1 MPANPAILG
10 DFVNE
15 LYAVGSFEE
24 RFKIY
29 ERYIHRLGFDG
40 GTYTYLPRIQLE
52 TSISIPPVF
61 AHTDLYPLDFLDHY
75 LGARLDE
82 HDFTLRKIKN
92 KEMSPM
98 DWREHEL
105 QGLVDAEETKVIVL
119 AREDYGI
126 ANALSIPTLYFSGGG
141 GASIISAEKD
151 AAFQKLKQEN
161 MDTLVYCTQL
171 FHDITFS
178 NNNLPHKFILPFLES
193 LKPKEVIILRYLASG
208 KHFKNIEDTTG
219 ITYRYAS
226 NVLNELRARLGGI
239 TKDKLIYLVGVLNIL
254 DHA

>member
-1 MPANPAILG
+1 MPANPVVLG

-15 LYAVGSFEE
+15 LYAVGAFEE

-29 ERYIHRLGFDG
+29 EKYIHRLGFDG
-40 GTYTYLPRIQLE
+40 ATYTYMPRIQLE
-52 TSISIPPVF
+52 TTISIPPVF
-61 AHTDLYPLDFLDHY
+61 IHTAVYPVDFLDHY
-75 LGARLDE
+75 VGAHLNE
-82 HDFTLRKIKN
+82 HDFTLRKLRN
-92 KEMSPM
+92 NEAVPM

-105 QGLVDAEETKVIVL
+105 QGLVSAEETKVIVL

-126 ANALSIPTLYFSGGG
+126 TNALSIPTMYFTGGA
-141 GASIISAEKD
+141 GASIISSEND
-151 AAFQKLKQEN
+151 DTFRQLKQEN

-171 FHDITFS
+171 FHDINFS
-178 NNNLPHKFILPFLES
+178 NGNLPHQFILPFMES
-193 LKPKEVIILRYLASG
+193 LKPKEVVILRYLASG

-254 DHA
+254 DHF